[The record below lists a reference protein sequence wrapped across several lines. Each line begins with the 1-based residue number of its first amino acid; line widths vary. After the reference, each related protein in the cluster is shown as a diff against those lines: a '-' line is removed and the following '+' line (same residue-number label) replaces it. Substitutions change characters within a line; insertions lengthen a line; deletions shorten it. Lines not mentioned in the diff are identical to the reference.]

1 MAHLD
6 MRRVACHAILL
17 EIIITEKSFLLFI
30 LLLYL
35 YNRIIIISI
44 IIDISLLFRIL
55 SSGGTCRFG
64 FFFRAP
70 T

>member
-1 MAHLD
+1 MSRHL
-6 MRRVACHAILL
+6 AGNNNYGEILL
-17 EIIITEKSFLLFI
+17 IIYITIIILLFP
-30 LLLYL
+30 L